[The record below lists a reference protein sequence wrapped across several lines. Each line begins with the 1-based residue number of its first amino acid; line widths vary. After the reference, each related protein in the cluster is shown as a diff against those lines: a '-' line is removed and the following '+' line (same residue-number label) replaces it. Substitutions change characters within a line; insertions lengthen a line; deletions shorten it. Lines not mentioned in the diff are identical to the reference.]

1 VHKLLARQL
10 AKATKSSGELDLQAL
25 LALVAEAYEQSN
37 KDRQRTDRSIS
48 LMIREVEQLNRGL
61 DRLVQER
68 TATLREREAE
78 LQAQN
83 LWFDAALEN
92 MPHGL
97 TMFDR
102 DERLAVSN
110 TSYREMYGLS
120 LEQTKPG
127 RTLITSSSRK
137 WRRRTFRSTL
147 QFTLSSGSRWSG
159 RVVPIMPRLS
169 CPMDVSSASVTDRCR
184 MADGSRSTRIS
195 RRRSGPNRKSL
206 TWLVTTT

>member
-1 VHKLLARQL
+1 MHKLLARQL

-25 LALVAEAYEQSN
+25 LALVAEAYEQSD

-78 LQAQN
+78 LRAQN

-110 TSYREMYGLS
+110 TRYREMYGLS
-120 LEQTKPG
+120 PEQTKPR
-127 RTLITSSSRK
+127 RTL
-137 WRRRTFRSTL
+137 RSIL
-147 QFTLSSGSRWSG
+147 ESQVAAPDIPVNASAYVLSL
-159 RVVPIMPRLS
+159 IH
-169 CPMDVSSASVTDRCR
+169 
-184 MADGSRSTRIS
+184 I
-195 RRRSGPNRKSL
+195 
-206 TWLVTTT
+206 